1 MGGFEAML
9 KNEIFERINEL
20 MENVEYP
27 VEIRDVSDIEDF
39 LNDEDNQTLEE
50 YDEIEK
56 LYNDLMEESGLEDED
71 A

>member
-1 MGGFEAML
+1 ML